1 MTKLPDQR
9 LRLILV
15 LSSLAFAVVV
25 TRAVYIQVVQA
36 SALAAKARGQQN
48 ATIIV
53 PTSRGRILDSA
64 GQPFAQDVGA
74 KDLMAHP
81 SQVQDP
87 VQTANFIAQALG
99 YTPKHKKALL
109 REVNLLVP
117 RLTPHGS
124 IVEARVIPQ
133 LDVTTAAKIMAARPA
148 GLFLTDSVRR
158 DYPTTRQASQ
168 LLGYTDFA
176 NSGSDGAGIERQYD
190 NQLTGRPGERLE
202 VRGPGG
208 VPLDTIT
215 LRPPRPGRDVQLTI
229 NRAIQSKVQAVI
241 DDTVQQFHA
250 HSATAIVLDPKTGEI
265 LAMASSPSYDNN
277 VVHDLPARSFHD
289 ATQNMA
295 VEYSYEPGS
304 TFKVV
309 TMAAA
314 LTNHI
319 VEPGTVFH
327 DLPYQ
332 IQVGDKIVHDDVPRG
347 PIKSITVRRILQES
361 SNVGTVT
368 IARMVG
374 KSLLS
379 TWIDRFGFGH
389 TTGIDLPGE
398 APGILLPPDKWYDSS
413 IGNIPIGQGIAV
425 TPMQMAVMY
434 SAIANG
440 GVLVQPHVVK
450 RIQGEPKPD
459 ISSRRILDVGIDHEL
474 VNMLK
479 GVVDTATGT
488 GVRARVPGYTVAGK
502 TGTAQ
507 KALAHGLGYS
517 TRNYVASFVGFL
529 PADNPQVE
537 VMVVVDSP
545 RGNIF
550 GGYVAAPA
558 FKAIAIS
565 LTQLLAIPPDRSFAH

>member
-1 MTKLPDQR
+1 MTKLSDQR
-9 LRLILV
+9 LRLILILSVIAFV
-15 LSSLAFAVVV
+15 LVVG
-25 TRAVYIQVVQA
+25 RAVYIQVVQA

-48 ATIIV
+48 ATIVV
-53 PTSRGRILDSA
+53 PTYRGRILDSS
-64 GQPFAQDVGA
+64 GQTLAQDVA
-74 KDLMAHP
+74 SKDLMVHP
-81 SQVQDP
+81 ADVQDP
-87 VQTANFIAQALG
+87 KLEASFIAQMLG
-99 YTPKHKKALL
+99 FKPKHKKALHN
-109 REVNLLVP
+109 EVKLLAD
-117 RLTPHGS
+117 RLTPGGEV
-124 IVEARVIPQ
+124 VEARVIAQ
-133 LDVTTAAKIMAARPA
+133 LDPVVAARIMAAKPA
-148 GLFLTDSVRR
+148 GLFLVDSVRR
-158 DYPTTRQASQ
+158 DYPTRRQASQ

-176 NSGSDGAGIERQYD
+176 NSGLDGAGIEQQY
-190 NQLTGRPGERLE
+190 NAVLAGRSGERLE

-208 VPLDTIT
+208 VSLDTIT
-215 LRPPRPGRDVQLTI
+215 LRAPRPGRDVRLTI
-229 NRAIQSKVQAVI
+229 ERAIQAKVQSVL
-241 DDTVQQFHA
+241 DGTVKQFRA
-250 HSATAIVLDPKTGEI
+250 HSATAIVLNPKTGEI
-265 LAMASSPSYDNN
+265 MAMATAPGYDNN
-277 VVHDLPARSFHD
+277 AVHQLPTRRFHD
-289 ATQNMA
+289 MTQNMA

-319 VEPGTVFH
+319 VDPWTTFH

-332 IQVGDKIVHDDVPRG
+332 IRVGDKIVHDDFPR
-347 PIKSITVRRILQES
+347 PAKTFTVRQILQES

-374 KSLLS
+374 RTLLS
-379 TWIDRFGFGH
+379 QWIDKFGFGH
-389 TTGIDLPGE
+389 TTGVGLPGE

-425 TPMQMAVMY
+425 TPMQMAAMY

-450 RIQGEPKPD
+450 RIQGQPAPTVA
-459 ISSRRILDVGIDHEL
+459 SRRILDATTDRRL

-488 GVRARVPGYTVAGK
+488 GTRARVPGYTVAGK

-517 TRNYVASFVGFL
+517 TSNYVASFVGFL
-529 PADNPQVE
+529 PADDPQLE
-537 VMVVVDSP
+537 VLVVVDSP

-550 GGYVAAPA
+550 GGIVAAPA
-558 FKAIAIS
+558 FQQIASS
-565 LTQLLAIPPDRSFAH
+565 LTQLLAIPPDRSLN